1 LRLDKSTITIPLN
14 SDPKAASNNYE
25 AAFFMEKLREFL
37 KRPGKFDFP
46 LAVELLKEFDSK
58 NSLLSYFSAAISNSF
73 NDAKLRAELLKV
85 LSNTPK
91 VLIASVTVEESAV
104 AAPIREISNAL
115 SSRVKP
121 SIAFESLPEHLQKDY
136 LRRNDLVRQADILKE
151 RIRNTPEKK
160 ERYNLGLK
168 LLRSWN
174 EIRCIWNKLD
184 AHTSG
189 EDTERDNSI
198 ELANY
203 STEQLKALKQ
213 RHMVSRSKAKSKGN
227 TDKFNYYEELIR
239 HINERLHVQIQ

>member
-1 LRLDKSTITIPLN
+1 
-14 SDPKAASNNYE
+14 
-25 AAFFMEKLREFL
+25 MEKLRDFL

-58 NSLLSYFSAAISNSF
+58 NSLFPYFSKAISNSF
-73 NDAKLRAELLKV
+73 NDSKLRAELQKI
-85 LSNTPK
+85 LSNSPK
-91 VLIASVTVEESAV
+91 VPIATSAFEQPEV
-104 AAPIREISNAL
+104 VAPIREISNAL
-115 SSRVKP
+115 STRVKP
-121 SIAFESLPEHLQKDY
+121 SLSFESLPEHLQKDY

-151 RIRNTPEKK
+151 RIRNTSEKK

-168 LLRSWN
+168 LLRTWN

-184 AHTSG
+184 AHASG
-189 EDTERDNSI
+189 EDQKRDNSP
-198 ELANY
+198 ELTNY

-227 TDKFNYYEELIR
+227 TTKFNYYEELIR